1 MHTGT
6 VIEGSQC
13 GMLPIVILLVV
24 AGWPRWPW
32 WTPFGVFVLSAG
44 LLVWKLNTV
53 VDPSPSEAGLAP
65 YPWLAICINFATT
78 LALYL
83 LAYWSGRG
91 VARLMRRSGAV

>member
-1 MHTGT
+1 MLAY
-6 VIEGSQC
+6 QC

-53 VDPSPSEAGLAP
+53 VDPPPSEAGLAP